1 MPSVSTIAYFVWAS
15 SLISVVFGYASGSV
29 LGYRSGAFAELEQYR
44 EDNVKHSKPIAFH
57 QFSQRARVSLVALS
71 LLALTG
77 LTACSQ
83 REAPISK
90 ATNGSIERRPV
101 AIAMPIAAP
110 GDLSATSMAGTPLVE
125 NAPAPFSTPEIQPST
140 EQTGSAVIVAGGPAN
155 LGELKL
161 SLVQTCTPTRS
172 GNTCNLVFV
181 EARAGQDPA
190 ALTRDFFSR
199 TGGEATPRATVESTC
214 SPGWVASVVSQQGSV
229 QGGGTL
235 RAYAA
240 VCGHPN
246 AASAL
251 TAAFNICDGRTQGG
265 CRKSSQVNVLWGRWS
280 AEQPGAGGGEPG
292 KPLDASGLSG
302 GLRCDSRLPLFES
315 GRCGSNAASQLRF
328 FGLP

>member
-1 MPSVSTIAYFVWAS
+1 MKHFKSIA
-15 SLISVVFGYASGSV
+15 L
-29 LGYRSGAFAELEQYR
+29 
-44 EDNVKHSKPIAFH
+44 H
-57 QFSQRARVSLVALS
+57 QCSQRARARLLALALV
-71 LLALTG
+71 ALTG

-83 REAPISK
+83 RAAPIGNASG
-90 ATNGSIERRPV
+90 GSTDSSPV
-101 AIAMPIAAP
+101 AMAMPIAAP
-110 GDLSATSMAGTPLVE
+110 GDFSNTPVAGTPLVE
-125 NAPAPFSTPEIQPST
+125 NAPVPFSNSMTQPVAES
-140 EQTGSAVIVAGGPAN
+140 TGSAVIVTGGPAN

-161 SLVQTCTPTRS
+161 SLVQACTPTRS

-190 ALTRDFFSR
+190 ALTRDYFSR
-199 TGGEATPRATVESTC
+199 TGGEATPRATVESAC
-214 SPGWVASVVSQQGSV
+214 SAGWVASVVSQQGSV
-229 QGGGTL
+229 QGGGIL

-280 AEQPGAGGGEPG
+280 ADQTGAGSGEPG

-302 GLRCDSRLPLFES
+302 GLRCDSKLPLFES
-315 GRCGSNAASQLRF
+315 GRCGSTAASQLRF
-328 FGLP
+328 FGLQ

>member
-1 MPSVSTIAYFVWAS
+1 MRNIKPSAFDQRAHRTCAATRVRIRLV
-15 SLISVVFGYASGSV
+15 
-29 LGYRSGAFAELEQYR
+29 AFAL
-44 EDNVKHSKPIAFH
+44 I
-57 QFSQRARVSLVALS
+57 
-71 LLALTG
+71 ALTG

-83 REAPISK
+83 RAAPIGN
-90 ATNGSIERRPV
+90 ATSGQTESSPV
-101 AIAMPIAAP
+101 AMAMPIAAP
-110 GDLSATSMAGTPLVE
+110 GDFSNTATAGTPLVE
-125 NAPAPFSTPEIQPST
+125 NAPAPFSTPEPFSTPVAQPSA
-140 EQTGSAVIVAGGPAN
+140 EPTGSAVIVTGGPAN

-190 ALTRDFFSR
+190 ALTRDYFSR
-199 TGGEATPRATVESTC
+199 TGGEATPRATVESAC

-229 QGGGTL
+229 QGGGIL

-251 TAAFNICDGRTQGG
+251 TAAFNNCDSRTQGG
-265 CRKSSQVNVLWGRWS
+265 CRKSSQVTVLWGRWS
-280 AEQPGAGGGEPG
+280 ADQPGAGSGEPG

-302 GLRCDSRLPLFES
+302 GLRCESKLPLFES
-315 GRCGSNAASQLRF
+315 GRCGSTAASQLRF
-328 FGLP
+328 FGLQ

>member
-1 MPSVSTIAYFVWAS
+1 MKNIKPSALDLRAHS
-15 SLISVVFGYASGSV
+15 SCERTRTRVSVV
-29 LGYRSGAFAELEQYR
+29 AFA
-44 EDNVKHSKPIAFH
+44 
-57 QFSQRARVSLVALS
+57 LVAL
-71 LLALTG
+71 AG

-83 REAPISK
+83 RAAPIGN
-90 ATNGSIERRPV
+90 ATSGSSESSPV
-101 AIAMPIAAP
+101 AMAMPIAAP
-110 GDLSATSMAGTPLVE
+110 GDFSNTAVVGTPLVE
-125 NAPAPFSTPEIQPST
+125 NAPAPFSTPEPFSTSVTQPVA
-140 EQTGSAVIVAGGPAN
+140 EPTGSAVIVTGGPAN

-190 ALTRDFFSR
+190 ALTRDYFSR
-199 TGGEATPRATVESTC
+199 TGGDAIPRTTVESTC

-265 CRKSSQVNVLWGRWS
+265 CRKSSQVTVLWGRWS
-280 AEQPGAGGGEPG
+280 ADQPGAGTGEPG

-302 GLRCDSRLPLFES
+302 GLRCESKLPLFES
-315 GRCGSNAASQLRF
+315 GRCGSTAASQLRF
-328 FGLP
+328 FGLQ

>member
-1 MPSVSTIAYFVWAS
+1 VKNIKPSALDQHPHRTCASTRTRV
-15 SLISVVFGYASGSV
+15 SVV
-29 LGYRSGAFAELEQYR
+29 AFA
-44 EDNVKHSKPIAFH
+44 
-57 QFSQRARVSLVALS
+57 LVAL
-71 LLALTG
+71 AG

-83 REAPISK
+83 RAAPIGT
-90 ATNGSIERRPV
+90 ATRGSTESSPV
-101 AIAMPIAAP
+101 AMAMPIAAP
-110 GDLSATSMAGTPLVE
+110 GDFSNTAVAGTPLVE
-125 NAPAPFSTPEIQPST
+125 NAPAPFSTPEPFSTSVNQSGT
-140 EQTGSAVIVAGGPAN
+140 EQTGSAVIVTGGPAN

-190 ALTRDFFSR
+190 ALTRDYFSR

-229 QGGGTL
+229 QGGGIL

-265 CRKSSQVNVLWGRWS
+265 CRKSSQVTVLWGRWS
-280 AEQPGAGGGEPG
+280 ADQPGAGSGEPG

-302 GLRCDSRLPLFES
+302 GLRCDSKLPLFES
-315 GRCGSNAASQLRF
+315 GRCGSTAASQLRF
-328 FGLP
+328 FGLQ

>member
-1 MPSVSTIAYFVWAS
+1 M
-15 SLISVVFGYASGSV
+15 
-29 LGYRSGAFAELEQYR
+29 
-44 EDNVKHSKPIAFH
+44 KHFKPIALR
-57 QFSQRARVSLVALS
+57 QCSQRARAS
-71 LLALTG
+71 LLALALVALTG

-83 REAPISK
+83 RAAPISN
-90 ATNGSIERRPV
+90 AGSGAPESGPV
-101 AIAMPIAAP
+101 AMAMPIAAP
-110 GDLSATSMAGTPLVE
+110 GDFSSTPVAGTPLVE
-125 NAPAPFSTPEIQPST
+125 NAPAPFSAPVTQPSA
-140 EQTGSAVIVAGGPAN
+140 EQTGAAVIVTGGPAN

-190 ALTRDFFSR
+190 ALTRDYFSR

-246 AASAL
+246 ANSAL

-280 AEQPGAGGGEPG
+280 AEQPGAGSGEPG

-302 GLRCDSRLPLFES
+302 GLRCDSKLPLFES
-315 GRCGSNAASQLRF
+315 GRCGSTAASQLRF

>member
-1 MPSVSTIAYFVWAS
+1 
-15 SLISVVFGYASGSV
+15 
-29 LGYRSGAFAELEQYR
+29 
-44 EDNVKHSKPIAFH
+44 VKHFKSIALH
-57 QFSQRARVSLVALS
+57 QCSQRARAS
-71 LLALTG
+71 LLALALALVAVTG

-83 REAPISK
+83 RAAPISN
-90 ATNGSIERRPV
+90 AGSGSTESGPV
-101 AIAMPIAAP
+101 AMAMPIAAP
-110 GDLSATSMAGTPLVE
+110 GDFSSTPVAGTPLVE
-125 NAPAPFSTPEIQPST
+125 NAPALFATSAPEPST
-140 EQTGSAVIVAGGPAN
+140 EQTGSAVIVTGGPAN

-190 ALTRDFFSR
+190 ALTRDYFSR
-199 TGGEATPRATVESTC
+199 AGGEATPRVTVESTC

-246 AASAL
+246 ANSAL

-265 CRKSSQVNVLWGRWS
+265 CRKSSQVTVLWGRWS
-280 AEQPGAGGGEPG
+280 ADQPGAGNGEPG

-302 GLRCDSRLPLFES
+302 GLRCDSKLPLFES

>member
-1 MPSVSTIAYFVWAS
+1 MKNIKPNAFDQRAHRTCAGTRLRIRLV
-15 SLISVVFGYASGSV
+15 
-29 LGYRSGAFAELEQYR
+29 AFAL
-44 EDNVKHSKPIAFH
+44 I
-57 QFSQRARVSLVALS
+57 
-71 LLALTG
+71 ALTG

-83 REAPISK
+83 RAAPIGN
-90 ATNGSIERRPV
+90 ATSGPTESSPV
-101 AIAMPIAAP
+101 AMAMPIAAP
-110 GDLSATSMAGTPLVE
+110 GDFSNTAAAGTPLVE
-125 NAPAPFSTPEIQPST
+125 NVPAPVSTAAPFSTPVAQPST
-140 EQTGSAVIVAGGPAN
+140 EQTGSAVIVTGGPAN

-190 ALTRDFFSR
+190 ALTRDYFSR
-199 TGGEATPRATVESTC
+199 TGGEATPRATVESAC

-229 QGGGTL
+229 QGGGIL

-251 TAAFNICDGRTQGG
+251 TAAFNNCDSRTQGG
-265 CRKSSQVNVLWGRWS
+265 CRKSSQVTVLWGRWS
-280 AEQPGAGGGEPG
+280 ADQPGAGSGEPG

-302 GLRCDSRLPLFES
+302 GLRCDSKLPLFES
-315 GRCGSNAASQLRF
+315 GRCGSTAASQLRF
-328 FGLP
+328 FGLQ

>member
-1 MPSVSTIAYFVWAS
+1 MKNINPSAFDQRAHRTCAATRVRIRLV
-15 SLISVVFGYASGSV
+15 
-29 LGYRSGAFAELEQYR
+29 AFAL
-44 EDNVKHSKPIAFH
+44 IT
-57 QFSQRARVSLVALS
+57 
-71 LLALTG
+71 LTG

-83 REAPISK
+83 RAAPISN
-90 ATNGSIERRPV
+90 ATRGPTESGPV
-101 AIAMPIAAP
+101 AMAMPIAAP
-110 GDLSATSMAGTPLVE
+110 GDFSNTATAGTPLVE
-125 NAPAPFSTPEIQPST
+125 NAPAPFSIPEPLSTSVAQPSA
-140 EQTGSAVIVAGGPAN
+140 EPTGSAVIVTGGPAN

-190 ALTRDFFSR
+190 ALTRDYFSR
-199 TGGEATPRATVESTC
+199 TGGEATPRATVESAC

-229 QGGGTL
+229 QGGGIL

-251 TAAFNICDGRTQGG
+251 TAAFNNCDSRTQGG
-265 CRKSSQVNVLWGRWS
+265 CRKSSQVTVLWGRWS
-280 AEQPGAGGGEPG
+280 ADQLGAGSGEPG

-302 GLRCDSRLPLFES
+302 GLRCESKLPLFES
-315 GRCGSNAASQLRF
+315 GRCGSTAASQLRF
-328 FGLP
+328 FGLQ

>member
-1 MPSVSTIAYFVWAS
+1 M
-15 SLISVVFGYASGSV
+15 
-29 LGYRSGAFAELEQYR
+29 
-44 EDNVKHSKPIAFH
+44 KHLNPIASRQH
-57 QFSQRARVSLVALS
+57 PQCVRAS
-71 LLALTG
+71 LLALALVVLTG
-77 LTACSQ
+77 LSACSQ
-83 REAPISK
+83 RAAPIG
-90 ATNGSIERRPV
+90 NVGSGSTESGPV
-101 AIAMPIAAP
+101 AMAMPIAAP
-110 GDLSATSMAGTPLVE
+110 GDFSGASVSGTPLVE
-125 NAPAPFSTPEIQPST
+125 NAPAPFAAPVPQPST
-140 EQTGSAVIVAGGPAN
+140 EQRGSAVIVSGGPAN

-199 TGGEATPRATVESTC
+199 TSGEALPRVTTESTC

-229 QGGGTL
+229 QSGGTL

-246 AASAL
+246 ANSAL

-265 CRKSSQVNVLWGRWS
+265 CRKSSQVTVLWGRW
-280 AEQPGAGGGEPG
+280 AADQPGAGTGEPG
-292 KPLDASGLSG
+292 KPLDASGLTG
-302 GLRCDSRLPLFES
+302 GLRCESRLPLFES
-315 GRCGSNAASQLRF
+315 ARCGSNAASQLRF

>member
-1 MPSVSTIAYFVWAS
+1 MKHFESIA
-15 SLISVVFGYASGSV
+15 L
-29 LGYRSGAFAELEQYR
+29 
-44 EDNVKHSKPIAFH
+44 H
-57 QFSQRARVSLVALS
+57 QCLQRARAS
-71 LLALTG
+71 LLALALVALTG

-83 REAPISK
+83 RAAPISN
-90 ATNGSIERRPV
+90 AGSGAPESGPV
-101 AIAMPIAAP
+101 AMAMPIAAP
-110 GDLSATSMAGTPLVE
+110 GDFSSTPVAGTPLVE
-125 NAPAPFSTPEIQPST
+125 NAPAPFSAPVTQPSA
-140 EQTGSAVIVAGGPAN
+140 EQTGAAVIVTGGPAN

-190 ALTRDFFSR
+190 ALTRDYFSR

-246 AASAL
+246 ANSAL

-265 CRKSSQVNVLWGRWS
+265 CRKSSQVTVLWGRWS
-280 AEQPGAGGGEPG
+280 ADQPGAGSGEPG

-302 GLRCDSRLPLFES
+302 GLRCDSKLPLFES

>member
-1 MPSVSTIAYFVWAS
+1 MKHFKSIA
-15 SLISVVFGYASGSV
+15 L
-29 LGYRSGAFAELEQYR
+29 
-44 EDNVKHSKPIAFH
+44 H
-57 QFSQRARVSLVALS
+57 QCSQRARARLLALALV
-71 LLALTG
+71 ALTG

-83 REAPISK
+83 RAAPIGNASG
-90 ATNGSIERRPV
+90 GSTDSSPV
-101 AIAMPIAAP
+101 AMAMPIAAP
-110 GDLSATSMAGTPLVE
+110 GDFSNTPVAGTPLVE
-125 NAPAPFSTPEIQPST
+125 NAPIPFSNSMTQPVAES
-140 EQTGSAVIVAGGPAN
+140 TGSAVIVTGGPAN

-161 SLVQTCTPTRS
+161 SLVQACTPTRS

-190 ALTRDFFSR
+190 ALTRDYFSR
-199 TGGEATPRATVESTC
+199 TGGEATPRATVESAC
-214 SPGWVASVVSQQGSV
+214 SAGWVASVVSQQGSV
-229 QGGGTL
+229 QGGGIL

-280 AEQPGAGGGEPG
+280 ADQTGAGSGEPG

-302 GLRCDSRLPLFES
+302 GLRCDSKLPLFES
-315 GRCGSNAASQLRF
+315 GRCGSTAASQLRF
-328 FGLP
+328 FGLQ

>member
-1 MPSVSTIAYFVWAS
+1 MKNIKPSGLDRCAHRSCARTRTRV
-15 SLISVVFGYASGSV
+15 SVVA
-29 LGYRSGAFAELEQYR
+29 LA
-44 EDNVKHSKPIAFH
+44 
-57 QFSQRARVSLVALS
+57 LVAL
-71 LLALTG
+71 AG

-83 REAPISK
+83 RAAPIGN
-90 ATNGSIERRPV
+90 ATSGSTESSPV
-101 AIAMPIAAP
+101 AMAMPIAAP
-110 GDLSATSMAGTPLVE
+110 GDFSNTAVVGTPLAE
-125 NAPAPFSTPEIQPST
+125 NAPSPFSTPEPFSTSVTQPVA
-140 EQTGSAVIVAGGPAN
+140 EPTGSAVIVTGGPAN
-155 LGELKL
+155 LSELKL

-190 ALTRDFFSR
+190 ALTRDYFSR
-199 TGGEATPRATVESTC
+199 TGGDATPRATVESAC
-214 SPGWVASVVSQQGSV
+214 SAGWVASVVSQQGSV
-229 QGGGTL
+229 QGGGIL

-280 AEQPGAGGGEPG
+280 ADQPGAGTGEPG

-302 GLRCDSRLPLFES
+302 GLRCDSKLPLFES
-315 GRCGSNAASQLRF
+315 GRCGSTAASQLRF
-328 FGLP
+328 FGLQ

>member
-1 MPSVSTIAYFVWAS
+1 MKHFKSIA
-15 SLISVVFGYASGSV
+15 L
-29 LGYRSGAFAELEQYR
+29 
-44 EDNVKHSKPIAFH
+44 H
-57 QFSQRARVSLVALS
+57 QCSQRARARLLALALV
-71 LLALTG
+71 ALTG

-83 REAPISK
+83 RAAPIGNASG
-90 ATNGSIERRPV
+90 GSTDSSPV
-101 AIAMPIAAP
+101 AMAMPIAAP
-110 GDLSATSMAGTPLVE
+110 GDFSNTPVAGTPLVE
-125 NAPAPFSTPEIQPST
+125 NAPVPFVNSMTQPVA
-140 EQTGSAVIVAGGPAN
+140 EPTGSAVIVTGGPAN

-161 SLVQTCTPTRS
+161 SLVQACTPTRS

-190 ALTRDFFSR
+190 ALTRDYFSR
-199 TGGEATPRATVESTC
+199 TGGEATPRATVESAC
-214 SPGWVASVVSQQGSV
+214 SAGWVASVVSQQGSV
-229 QGGGTL
+229 QGGGIL

-280 AEQPGAGGGEPG
+280 ADQTGAGSGEPG

-302 GLRCDSRLPLFES
+302 GLRCDSKLPLFES
-315 GRCGSNAASQLRF
+315 GRCGSTAASQLRF
-328 FGLP
+328 FGLQ

>member
-1 MPSVSTIAYFVWAS
+1 M
-15 SLISVVFGYASGSV
+15 
-29 LGYRSGAFAELEQYR
+29 
-44 EDNVKHSKPIAFH
+44 KHFRPIALH
-57 QFSQRARVSLVALS
+57 QFSRRARASLFALA

-83 REAPISK
+83 RAAPIGNANS
-90 ATNGSIERRPV
+90 GSPESGPV
-101 AIAMPIAAP
+101 AMAMPIAAP
-110 GDLSATSMAGTPLVE
+110 GDFSSTPVAGTPLVE
-125 NAPAPFSTPEIQPST
+125 NAPAPFSASVTQPSS
-140 EQTGSAVIVAGGPAN
+140 EQTGSAVLVTGGPVN

-190 ALTRDFFSR
+190 ALTRDYFSR
-199 TGGEATPRATVESTC
+199 TGGDATPRATVESTC

-246 AASAL
+246 ANSAL

-280 AEQPGAGGGEPG
+280 ADQPGAGSGEPG

-302 GLRCDSRLPLFES
+302 GLRCDSALPLLES
-315 GRCGSNAASQLRF
+315 PRCGSNAASQLRF

>member
-1 MPSVSTIAYFVWAS
+1 MKHFKLIA
-15 SLISVVFGYASGSV
+15 L
-29 LGYRSGAFAELEQYR
+29 
-44 EDNVKHSKPIAFH
+44 H
-57 QFSQRARVSLVALS
+57 QCSQRARARLLALALV
-71 LLALTG
+71 ALTG

-83 REAPISK
+83 RAAPIGNASG
-90 ATNGSIERRPV
+90 GSTDSSPV
-101 AIAMPIAAP
+101 AMAMPIAAP
-110 GDLSATSMAGTPLVE
+110 GDFSNTPVAGTPLVE
-125 NAPAPFSTPEIQPST
+125 NAPVPFSNSMTQPVAES
-140 EQTGSAVIVAGGPAN
+140 TGSAVIVTGGPAN

-161 SLVQTCTPTRS
+161 SLVQACTPTRS

-190 ALTRDFFSR
+190 ALTRDYFSR
-199 TGGEATPRATVESTC
+199 TGGEATPRATVESAC
-214 SPGWVASVVSQQGSV
+214 SAGWVASVVSQQGSV
-229 QGGGTL
+229 QGGGIL

-280 AEQPGAGGGEPG
+280 ADQTGAGSGEPG

-302 GLRCDSRLPLFES
+302 GLRCDSKLPLFES
-315 GRCGSNAASQLRF
+315 GRCGSTAASQLRF
-328 FGLP
+328 FGLQ

>member
-1 MPSVSTIAYFVWAS
+1 VKNIKPSA
-15 SLISVVFGYASGSV
+15 L
-29 LGYRSGAFAELEQYR
+29 
-44 EDNVKHSKPIAFH
+44 D
-57 QFSQRARVSLVALS
+57 QRAHRTSANTRIRVSLVVFALI
-71 LLALTG
+71 ALTG

-83 REAPISK
+83 RAAPIGS
-90 ATNGSIERRPV
+90 ATSGSTESSPV
-101 AIAMPIAAP
+101 AMAMPIAAP
-110 GDLSATSMAGTPLVE
+110 GDFSNTAVAGTPLVE
-125 NAPAPFSTPEIQPST
+125 NAPVPFSTPAPISTPAPFSTSVTQPST
-140 EQTGSAVIVAGGPAN
+140 EQTGSAVIVTGGPAN

-172 GNTCNLVFV
+172 GNMCNLVFV

-190 ALTRDFFSR
+190 ALTRDYFSR

-280 AEQPGAGGGEPG
+280 AEQPGAGSGEPG

-302 GLRCDSRLPLFES
+302 GLRCDSKLPLFES
-315 GRCGSNAASQLRF
+315 GRCGSTAASQLRF
-328 FGLP
+328 FGLQ

>member
-1 MPSVSTIAYFVWAS
+1 MALSPSSVST
-15 SLISVVFGYASGSV
+15 
-29 LGYRSGAFAELEQYR
+29 QYR
-44 EDNVKHSKPIAFH
+44 EDHVKHFNPMTSRQYFQCA
-57 QFSQRARVSLVALS
+57 RAGLLAVALVV
-71 LLALTG
+71 LTG

-83 REAPISK
+83 RAAPISN
-90 ATNGSIERRPV
+90 AGNVGSGSNESGPV
-101 AIAMPIAAP
+101 AMAMPIAEP
-110 GDLSATSMAGTPLVE
+110 GDFSSSSVRGTPLVE
-125 NAPAPFSTPEIQPST
+125 NAPAPFASSVTQPIAEPSS
-140 EQTGSAVIVAGGPAN
+140 SAVIVSGGPAN

-172 GNTCNLVFV
+172 GNMCNLVFV
-181 EARAGQDPA
+181 EARAGQDAA
-190 ALTRDFFSR
+190 ALTRDYFSR
-199 TGGEATPRATVESTC
+199 SGGEATPRASVESQC

-246 AASAL
+246 ANSAL

-265 CRKSSQVNVLWGRWS
+265 CRKSSQVTVLWGRWS
-280 AEQPGAGGGEPG
+280 ADQPGAATGEPG

-302 GLRCDSRLPLFES
+302 GLRCESRLPLFES
-315 GRCGSNAASQLRF
+315 ARCGSNAASQLRF